1 MRRKH
6 QEFLAAERGWIPSHA
21 GVLRP
26 AEQVAGRPLA
36 QHLRRQ
42 RQRARRSW
50 RARRDIEESRIVGI
64 EGVRRHG
71 VSGVP
76 GMVLLVHCQRPH
88 GPPCQ
93 RSFNDQTDSLVSL
106 LSSSS
111 CSSDRPPFAAA
122 QGFGIKVGP
131 TFDEFS
137 GEVLN
142 FDNRTGIHAGLFIG
156 GSRDKVVGFQTEFN
170 WLRKHAETEGGREI
184 RIDYLQ
190 IPGAAAAQYRLELA
204 ERVRVL
210 RRRRTGIEL
219 KIADEIEGLTL
230 VDGFEG
236 ADVSLL
242 FGGGFEVARI
252 IVEGRYEKG
261 LRRINN
267 TFSNLLDIKKQSFTI
282 LFGLRFK

>member
-1 MRRKH
+1 MT
-6 QEFLAAERGWIPSHA
+6 F
-21 GVLRP
+21 RP
-26 AEQVAGRPLA
+26 FVRLTAIVALMLIGSA
-36 QHLRRQ
+36 SI
-42 RQRARRSW
+42 A
-50 RARRDIEESRIVGI
+50 
-64 EGVRRHG
+64 
-71 VSGVP
+71 
-76 GMVLLVHCQRPH
+76 
-88 GPPCQ
+88 
-93 RSFNDQTDSLVSL
+93 T
-106 LSSSS
+106 
-111 CSSDRPPFAAA
+111 A
-122 QGFGIKVGP
+122 QGFGVKVGP

-137 GEVLN
+137 DEALD
-142 FDNRTGIHAGLFIG
+142 FDNRTGIHAGLFVG
-156 GSRDKVVGFQTEFN
+156 GSRDNVVGFQAEFN
-170 WLRKHAETEGGREI
+170 WLRKQAETEGGRDI

-190 IPGAAAAQYRLELA
+190 IPALLRLNIGSSSPNGFA
-204 ERVRVL
+204 FYGIAGP
-210 RRRRTGIEL
+210 GIEL